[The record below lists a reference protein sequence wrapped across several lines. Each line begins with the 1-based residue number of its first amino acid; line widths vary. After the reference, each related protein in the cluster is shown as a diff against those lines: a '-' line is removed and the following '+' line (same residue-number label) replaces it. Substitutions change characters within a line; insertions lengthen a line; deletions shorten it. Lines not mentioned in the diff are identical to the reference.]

1 MHSLENELIV
11 AIKHGQPTTGKPWDK
26 IFIVT
31 EGIFSMEG
39 SIVNLPSVLA
49 LKKKYKVRWL
59 RDELKLNNS
68 KQHPSYNAFEE
79 SERSHN
85 KMNSTDDFAVILIF
99 AKDNGLFI
107 ILDTF

>member
-49 LKKKYKVRWL
+49 LKKKYKVR
-59 RDELKLNNS
+59 
-68 KQHPSYNAFEE
+68 
-79 SERSHN
+79 
-85 KMNSTDDFAVILIF
+85 
-99 AKDNGLFI
+99 
-107 ILDTF
+107 